1 MTHKELKRIIKEEIR
16 NVLSEGDVI
25 PTGPDGQK
33 ITDPKVIKG
42 LNTALKSVDSSIR
55 GKLTQLIEDPTSA
68 KSLNSADKRAAMI
81 AAIAI
86 AFGMSDQEFGQ
97 VVTKVKSFLSA

>member
-1 MTHKELKRIIKEEIR
+1 MKHKELRKLISEEIR
-16 NVLSEGDVI
+16 FVLMEGDVI

-33 ITDPKVIKG
+33 ITDQKVIKG

-55 GKLTQLIEDPTSA
+55 AKLIQLIEDPDSA
-68 KSLNSADKRAAMI
+68 KSLNSADKRASMI

-86 AFGMSDQEFGQ
+86 AFGMTDQESGQ
-97 VVTKVKSFLSA
+97 IITKVKSYLG

>member
-1 MTHKELKRIIKEEIR
+1 MKNKELRKLISEEIR
-16 NVLSEGDVI
+16 FVLMEGDVI

-55 GKLTQLIEDPTSA
+55 AKLIQLIQDPGSA
-68 KSLNSADKRAAMI
+68 KSLNSADKRASMI

-86 AFGMSDQEFGQ
+86 AFGMTDQEFGQ
-97 VVTKVKSFLSA
+97 IITKVKSYLA

>member
-1 MTHKELKRIIKEEIR
+1 VTTTQLRKLINEEIR
-16 NVLSEGDVI
+16 NMLSEADVI

-42 LNTALKSVDSSIR
+42 LNMALKAVDSSIR
-55 GKLTQLIEDPTSA
+55 AKLIQLIEDPGSA
-68 KSLNSADKRAAMI
+68 KSLNSADKRASMI

-86 AFGMSDQEFGQ
+86 AFGMGEQEFGQ
-97 VVTKVKSFLSA
+97 VVTKVKAFLPK

>member
-1 MTHKELKRIIKEEIR
+1 MKHKELRKIISEEIR
-16 NVLSEGDVI
+16 FVLMEGDVI

-33 ITDPKVIKG
+33 ITNPKVIKG

-55 GKLTQLIEDPTSA
+55 TKLIQLIEDPGSA
-68 KSLNSADKRAAMI
+68 KSLNSADKRASMI

-97 VVTKVKSFLSA
+97 IITKVKSYLA

>member
-42 LNTALKSVDSSIR
+42 LNTALKSVDSSIL

-86 AFGMSDQEFGQ
+86 AFGMSEQEFGQ

>member
-1 MTHKELKRIIKEEIR
+1 MTHKELRKIINEEIR
-16 NVLSEGDVI
+16 NILIEGDVI

-86 AFGMSDQEFGQ
+86 AFGMSEREFGQ

>member
-1 MTHKELKRIIKEEIR
+1 MKNKELRKLISEEIR
-16 NVLSEGDVI
+16 FVLMEGEVI

-42 LNTALKSVDSSIR
+42 LNMALKSVDSSIR
-55 GKLTQLIEDPTSA
+55 TKLIQLIEDPGSA

-81 AAIAI
+81 AALAI
-86 AFGMSDQEFGQ
+86 AFKMTDQEFGQ
-97 VVTKVKSFLSA
+97 IITKVKSYLS